1 MLHHRI
7 HQAAGFRGENYS
19 SLQHLPEKFHAVD
32 GQLNWCLENGII
44 GKLFNATILLNCGG
58 IARMSFVLEA
68 DRAIIANASPRD
80 LQFER

>member
-1 MLHHRI
+1 MCTTR
-7 HQAAGFRGENYS
+7 
-19 SLQHLPEKFHAVD
+19 
-32 GQLNWCLENGII
+32 
-44 GKLFNATILLNCGG
+44 LLDCGG